1 MHTRRLVCTILV
13 DILFIFGTY
22 KSSNRYQH
30 SFYFKFVIIFCR
42 AFILAPD
49 QTEETI
55 VRIFVNLNESCG
67 PFSPIS
73 FGVDFE
79 KSLSNAIIKVFG
91 EDCEIWY
98 CFFHLGQNVVRYVS
112 RKDAVKFRQDKD
124 FATRVRCLTALAF
137 LPVEEVVEAF
147 EELIQWDKNQP
158 EPKLPADL
166 VNYFEKNY
174 IGKLLRT
181 GRKQRKIPR

>member
-1 MHTRRLVCTILV
+1 M
-13 DILFIFGTY
+13 
-22 KSSNRYQH
+22 
-30 SFYFKFVIIFCR
+30 
-42 AFILAPD
+42 
-49 QTEETI
+49 
-55 VRIFVNLNESCG
+55 
-67 PFSPIS
+67 
-73 FGVDFE
+73 
-79 KSLSNAIIKVFG
+79 
-91 EDCEIWY
+91 
-98 CFFHLGQNVVRYVS
+98 
-112 RKDAVKFRQDKD
+112 
-124 FATRVRCLTALAF
+124 TALAF

>member
-1 MHTRRLVCTILV
+1 M
-13 DILFIFGTY
+13 
-22 KSSNRYQH
+22 
-30 SFYFKFVIIFCR
+30 
-42 AFILAPD
+42 
-49 QTEETI
+49 
-55 VRIFVNLNESCG
+55 VNLNESCG
-67 PFSPIS
+67 PFSPTS

-174 IGKLLRT
+174 IGKLLRV